1 MAALTIRNLDE
12 GLKKRLR
19 VRAAIHGTSM
29 EDEARSILRAA
40 LAEERATPEHLGTA
54 LHELFAPLGG
64 VELDIPERQ
73 EMRGPPSFA

>member
-19 VRAAIHGTSM
+19 VRAAQHGTSM

-40 LAEERATPEHLGTA
+40 LAEEPVTPARLGTA
-54 LHELFAPLGG
+54 IHELFAPLGG
-64 VELDIPERQ
+64 VELDLPERQ
-73 EMRGPPSFA
+73 EMREPPGFA